1 MALVKNDAKNLAD
14 EDLGLNVNT
23 DSYLRNCI
31 DITSKSWKEAKSV
44 VDEMNENDL
53 DSFISAISNLEL
65 SKSGSMTFR
74 LSIKDYAMLKLLASK
89 NGMTVTTAIETAVQK
104 MKAEDK

>member
-23 DSYLRNCI
+23 DSYLRYCI
-31 DITSKSWKEAKSV
+31 DITSMTWKDAKSS
-44 VDEMNENDL
+44 VDDMNGDEL

-65 SKSGSMTFR
+65 SKSGSMTLR
-74 LSIKDYAMLKLLASK
+74 LSIKDYAMLKLVAGK
-89 NGMTVTTAIETAVQK
+89 NGMTVTSVIETAVQK
-104 MKAEDK
+104 MKAGDE

>member
-14 EDLGLNVNT
+14 GDLGLNVNT
-23 DSYLRNCI
+23 DSYLRSCI
-31 DITSKSWKEAKSV
+31 DVTSMPWKDAKSS
-44 VDEMNENDL
+44 VDDMSEDEL

-74 LSIKDYAMLKLLASK
+74 LSIKDYAMLKLVASK

-104 MKAEDK
+104 MKTEHE

>member
-23 DSYLRNCI
+23 DSYLRSCI
-31 DITSKSWKEAKSV
+31 NITSMSWKDAKSS
-44 VDEMNENDL
+44 VDGMNGDEL

-74 LSIKDYAMLKLLASK
+74 LSIKDYAMLKLVAGK
-89 NGMTVTTAIETAVQK
+89 NGMTVTAVIETAVQK
-104 MKAEDK
+104 MKTGNE